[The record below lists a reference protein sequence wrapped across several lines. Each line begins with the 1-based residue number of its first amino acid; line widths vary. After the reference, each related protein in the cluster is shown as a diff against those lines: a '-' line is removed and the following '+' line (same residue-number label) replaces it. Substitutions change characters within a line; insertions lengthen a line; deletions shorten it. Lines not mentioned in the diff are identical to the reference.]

1 VPSIAEPGAGEPFS
15 RQLVLGDVMSI
26 LSASATPEAA
36 SREEFLDILL
46 ADEDLLRADSTR
58 SSPTPGLTP
67 RTQAPLSGSPGRS
80 SSPMVPA
87 RRRDHHQPDER
98 RRSKTMRA
106 QQQDHYVILG
116 VAPDASP
123 AHITHAYRNLLRRH
137 HPDTRAPASDVPG
150 EDHDLALQRILT
162 AYAVLHDSQQRA
174 VYDQHRLRQSV
185 RPIVVSRADDESIQ
199 TTRPVRRPPTPPI
212 QAGPVRWHYR
222 VEQPN

>member
-1 VPSIAEPGAGEPFS
+1 
-15 RQLVLGDVMSI
+15 
-26 LSASATPEAA
+26 
-36 SREEFLDILL
+36 
-46 ADEDLLRADSTR
+46 
-58 SSPTPGLTP
+58 
-67 RTQAPLSGSPGRS
+67 
-80 SSPMVPA
+80 
-87 RRRDHHQPDER
+87 
-98 RRSKTMRA
+98 MRA
-106 QQQDHYVILG
+106 QQQDHYAILG

-137 HPDTRAPASDVPG
+137 HPDTRPPASDVPG

-222 VEQPN
+222 VEQPNLVSITPPGSLLCARRAIARSRPTPEARGSALGAVGLHPQTLLSASGSGAGGCKPCSAHTVRIRLAPAAVATSVW